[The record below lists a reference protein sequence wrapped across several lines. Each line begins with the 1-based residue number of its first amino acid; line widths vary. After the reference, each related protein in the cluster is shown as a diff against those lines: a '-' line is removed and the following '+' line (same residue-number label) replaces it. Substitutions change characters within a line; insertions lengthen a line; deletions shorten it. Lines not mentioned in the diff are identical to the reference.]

1 MENYVTVVEWY
12 ILGMVIYF
20 VYNLF
25 IGRNMHYYIELIHK
39 EVPEYPFSDNS
50 IMWVVTIVSML
61 SSFVW
66 PITAGYDFV
75 KTLKG
80 EID

>member
-1 MENYVTVVEWY
+1 MEKYVTAAAWY
-12 ILGMVIYF
+12 ILGMVLYF

-25 IGRNMHYYIELIHK
+25 IGRNIHYYIDLIHN
-39 EVPEYPFSDNS
+39 EIPEYPFSDNS
-50 IMWVVTIVSML
+50 IMWVVTIVGML

-66 PITAGYDFV
+66 PIAAGYDFV
-75 KTLKG
+75 KPLKG

>member
-1 MENYVTVVEWY
+1 MKNYVTAAEWY
-12 ILGMVIYF
+12 ILGMVLYF
-20 VYNLF
+20 MYNLF
-25 IGRNMHYYIELIHK
+25 IGRNMHYYIDLIHK
-39 EVPEYPFSDNS
+39 EVPEYPFSDGS
-50 IMWVVTIVSML
+50 IVWIVSIVGLL

>member
-1 MENYVTVVEWY
+1 MEKYVIAAEWY
-12 ILGMVIYF
+12 ILGMVLYF

-25 IGRNMHYYIELIHK
+25 IRKNMKDYIDLMHK
-39 EVPEYPFSDNS
+39 EVPEYPFSDMT
-50 IMWVVTIVSML
+50 IAWLVTIVGML

-66 PITAGYDFV
+66 PIAAGYDFV